1 MKPRKF
7 LSSDSWFNVSD
18 WLKSRG
24 KLSWFIHNSYYVRDL
39 DTRKVDKMKRRDFVR
54 FVDAMRIEEGLEPFL
69 PDSKPSSKPSCQPE

>member
-7 LSSDSWFNVSD
+7 LPSDSWLNVSD

-24 KLSWFIHNSYYVRDL
+24 KLSWYIHGNYYVRDL
-39 DTRKVDKMKRRDFVR
+39 DTRNVNKMPRRDFVR
-54 FVDAMRIEEGLEPFL
+54 FVDAIRIEEGLEPFL